1 VTDVPQRVL
10 VGRPEPQLWEESHP
24 LFAMEI
30 YMFSE
35 NELQHIK
42 QINDEENSIL
52 RSISLQLVL
61 AGYWD
66 LEGEALRE
74 KFIKDLLED
83 DTLYTS
89 H

>member
-1 VTDVPQRVL
+1 
-10 VGRPEPQLWEESHP
+10 
-24 LFAMEI
+24 
-30 YMFSE
+30 MFSE
-35 NELQHIK
+35 KELQHIK
-42 QINDEENSIL
+42 QIDDEENSIM

-61 AGYWD
+61 SGYWD

-74 KFIKDLLED
+74 KIIKDLFDD